1 MKLNSVTLK
10 PVFSA
15 SNLLKL
21 SATNKISEKIIAVFL
36 RFLEKRFKGKLLLE
50 APESMLKTKSGLWP
64 AIITSGKIQALG
76 AIVSKKMPPLS
87 DEPFLY
93 QYWTKINDQMSGNG
107 SDFISEEGALWRS
120 IAEGVERHLWKTSE
134 DFYRGKIVYSTY
146 DNLEKKALN
155 IFSLAGFSEK
165 DKEEFEVLSSN
176 KNSCFGWTNA
186 FSLLSG
192 KENYCPIQLLSYH
205 YSKLKVRS
213 PENPQGNEPLLRWPV
228 STGLA
233 SGRSIQEAIAKGILE
248 IIERDAFMITYLNKL
263 SPPQIDL
270 GHLSEQDEDIRKIL
284 KSFRRYRL
292 KITLLQIPTDF
303 PVFTTMALITDGLG
317 SSPALA
323 VGTSADFDIKKCIL
337 DALAKSLSIR
347 LALRKNPSFFKESLD
362 PKKINREGRLFYW
375 SNPENL
381 PKINFL
387 FQGISK
393 KIELPAE
400 TKFFNLSVEEE
411 NENLKIYY
419 SEKLKDLKDAL
430 RRLNYDGYYIGIAP
444 KEVKKASLY
453 CAVTLIPELQ
463 PMHLDERIPYFS
475 GRRLK
480 EVPIKLGYQPAE
492 KINTEPHP
500 FP

>member
-1 MKLNSVTLK
+1 MNLNPITLK
-10 PVFSA
+10 SVFSA

-21 SATNKISEKIIAVFL
+21 SASDKIFEKIIALFL

-50 APESMLKTKSGLWP
+50 APENLLKIKPDLWP
-64 AIITSGKIQALG
+64 AIITSGKIQSLG
-76 AIVSKKMPPLS
+76 AVVSKKIPSLS

-93 QYWTKINDQMSGNG
+93 KYWTKINDQISGYG
-107 SDFISEEGALWRS
+107 VDFVSEESALWRS
-120 IAEGVERHLWKTSE
+120 IAEGIERYLWKTSE
-134 DFYRGKIVYSTY
+134 DFYKGKIIYSTY
-146 DNLEKKALN
+146 EKLKKKALD
-155 IFSLAGFSEK
+155 IFLLAGFSEK
-165 DKEEFEVLSSN
+165 DKEENNILSFDKS
-176 KNSCFGWTNA
+176 SYFGWTKV

-192 KENYCPIQLLSYH
+192 KKIYCPIQLLSH
-205 YSKLKVRS
+205 RYSKLKIQS
-213 PENPQGNEPLLRWPV
+213 LENSQEGEPLLRWSV

-233 SGRSIQEAIAKGILE
+233 TGRSIQEAVVKGILE

-270 GHLSEQDEDIRKIL
+270 KYLSEQDEDIGKIL

-303 PVFTTMALITDGLG
+303 PVFIFMALITDCPGMT
-317 SSPALA
+317 PALTI
-323 VGTSADFDIKKCIL
+323 GTSTDFDIKKCLL
-337 DALAKSLSIR
+337 DALAESLSIR
-347 LALRKNPSFFKESLD
+347 LALRMNPSFFKESFD
-362 PKKINREGRLFYW
+362 PKRINREGRLFYW

-387 FQGISK
+387 FKGVPK

-400 TKFFNLSVEEE
+400 TKFFNLSVKEK
-411 NENLKIYY
+411 NEHLKIYY
-419 SEKLKDLKDAL
+419 SEKLKELKESL
-430 RRLNYDGYYIGIAP
+430 RQLNYDGCYTEITP
-444 KEVKKASLY
+444 KEINNVGLY
-453 CAVTLIPELQ
+453 CAVTVIPELQ

-475 GRRLK
+475 GQRLK
-480 EVPIKLGYQPAE
+480 EVPAELGYQPAE

>member
-1 MKLNSVTLK
+1 MKLNPITLK
-10 PVFSA
+10 PVFST

-21 SATNKISEKIIAVFL
+21 SASNKIFEKIIAVFL
-36 RFLEKRFKGKLLLE
+36 RFLEKRLKGKLLLE
-50 APESMLKTKSGLWP
+50 ASENLLKIKPDLWP
-64 AIITSGKIQALG
+64 AIITSGKIQSLG
-76 AIVSKKMPPLS
+76 AIVSKKIPPLS

-93 QYWTKINDQMSGNG
+93 KYWTKINDQMSGYG
-107 SDFISEEGALWRS
+107 VDFVSEESALWRS
-120 IAEGVERHLWKTSE
+120 IAEGIERYSWKTSE
-134 DFYRGKIVYSTY
+134 DFYKRKIIYSTY
-146 DNLEKKALN
+146 EKLKKKALD
-155 IFSLAGFSEK
+155 IFLLAGFSEK
-165 DKEEFEVLSSN
+165 NKKENDILSFDKS
-176 KNSCFGWTNA
+176 SCFGWTKV
-186 FSLLSG
+186 FSILSG
-192 KENYCPIQLLSYH
+192 KKIYYPVQLLSHH
-205 YSKLKVRS
+205 YFKIKVKS
-213 PENPQGNEPLLRWPV
+213 PENSQGSEPMLRWPV

-233 SGRSIQEAIAKGILE
+233 TGRSIQEAVVKGILE

-263 SPPQIDL
+263 PPPQIDL
-270 GHLSEQDEDIRKIL
+270 EYLSEQDEDIRNIL
-284 KSFRRYRL
+284 KSFRCCRL

-303 PVFTTMALITDGLG
+303 PVFVFMALITDHPGMT
-317 SSPALA
+317 PALTIGA
-323 VGTSADFDIKKCIL
+323 SADFDIKKCLL
-337 DALAKSLSIR
+337 DALAESLSIR
-347 LALRKNPSFFKESLD
+347 LALRMDPSFFKESFS
-362 PKKINREGRLFYW
+362 PKRINREGRLFYW

-387 FQGISK
+387 FKGAPK

-400 TKFFNLSVEEE
+400 TKFLNLSVEEE

-430 RRLNYDGYYIGIAP
+430 RCLNYDGCYIGMTP
-444 KEVKKASLY
+444 KEVKKAGLH
-453 CAVTLIPELQ
+453 CTVTVIPELQ